1 MKQRLV
7 QVLDN
12 MKKYN
17 AGVMYQE
24 IFGFDPDT
32 FYDVLV
38 VAPGWKPTKIIRD
51 PSYKVTLLEQH
62 SYFSGY
68 LVEKDGFKVAWA
80 QTASGACN
88 LLDNVIICADMNF
101 GKCVFVGASED

>member
-1 MKQRLV
+1 
-7 QVLDN
+7 
-12 MKKYN
+12 
-17 AGVMYQE
+17 
-24 IFGFDPDT
+24 
-32 FYDVLV
+32 
-38 VAPGWKPTKIIRD
+38 
-51 PSYKVTLLEQH
+51 KVTLLEQH

-101 GKCVFVGASED
+101 GKCVFVGAVGGLTEYSHLDDVKESGAELIEMETSTFYTLKDNM